1 MSKRFKKILIYI
13 GILIL
18 FQSSAYAKEAR
29 LKDIVI
35 SNTAGNV
42 IISFKLEGA
51 FSPEMK
57 EAILKGTPITFTFFV
72 ALYEVRRLW
81 IDAKIADIRIDHMIK
96 YNALKEDFM
105 IKRSWEIDKVWTTQS
120 FDEAQELVAQ
130 ISNLEFLPS
139 DWLENGKHC
148 QIRLK
153 AKLSTTNLPF
163 YLRRALFFSPPWDF
177 ETDWYMLDYH
187 RALLNFRSQSAESK

>member
-1 MSKRFKKILIYI
+1 MSRKVRKILIYV

-18 FQSSAYAKEAR
+18 IQNPAYAQQAH

-42 IISFKLEGA
+42 VVSFKLEGA

-57 EAILKGTPITFTFFV
+57 EAILKGTPITLTFLV
-72 ALYEVRRLW
+72 ALYEVQRLW
-81 IDAKIADIRIDHMIK
+81 VDKKIADIRIDHIIK

-105 IKRSWEIDKVWTTQS
+105 IKRSWEIDKVLTTQS
-120 FDEAQELVAQ
+120 FDEAQELVTQ

-139 DWLENGKHC
+139 NWLENGKHC

-163 YLRRALFFSPPWDF
+163 HLRRVLFFSPPRDF
-177 ETDWYMLDYH
+177 ETDWYIFDY
-187 RALLNFRSQSAESK
+187 NY

>member
-1 MSKRFKKILIYI
+1 VDYESNGYSKMSRRVKKILICV

-18 FQSSAYAKEAR
+18 IQNSAYAQQAH

-42 IISFKLEGA
+42 VVSFKLEGA
-51 FSPEMK
+51 FSSEMK
-57 EAILKGTPITFTFFV
+57 EAILKGTPITITFLV

-81 IDAKIADIRIDHMIK
+81 FDKKIPDIRIDHMIK
-96 YNALKEDFM
+96 YNGMKEDFI
-105 IKRSWEIDKVWTTQS
+105 IKRSGEIDQVWTTKS
-120 FDEAQELVAQ
+120 FDEAREFVTQ
-130 ISNLEFLPS
+130 ISNLAFLPS
-139 DWLENGKHC
+139 NWLENGKHC

-163 YLRRALFFSPPWDF
+163 YLRRVLFFAPPWDF
-177 ETDWYMLDYH
+177 ETDWYIFDY
-187 RALLNFRSQSAESK
+187 NY